1 MGRRARLVTSRS
13 FVRWGCVSISRSRSV
28 ISPARRKGIAT
39 SRRVAAALKEALQRL
54 EDELNERPEVETSR
68 SRLGVD
74 DWRSGKR

>member
-54 EDELNERPEVETSR
+54 EDELNDGQKWRPR
-68 SRLGVD
+68 AAGLG
-74 DWRSGKR
+74 

>member
-13 FVRWGCVSISRSRSV
+13 FVRWGCGSISRSRSV

-54 EDELNERPEVETSR
+54 EDELNDGQKWRPR
-68 SRLGVD
+68 AAGLG
-74 DWRSGKR
+74 